1 MSTGNI
7 MPGAIVISHNISLET
22 AKDNIF
28 ILFQVSNEL
37 NFLCSFDAS
46 TDYQSKKTLHFAAVV
61 KLQSAAFAFSF

>member
-46 TDYQSKKTLHFAAVV
+46 TDYQSKKN
-61 KLQSAAFAFSF
+61 SSFCCRR